1 MYIYIKGRLSDKSID
16 LIVKKYIGALGLN
29 ENELAAHSL
38 RSVLSTSAAMMGM
51 ADIAIMKQ
59 TGHITREMVDRY
71 VQSGTRYNNNSSCI
85 LKNI

>member
-38 RSVLSTSAAMMGM
+38 LSVLSTRAAMMGM

-59 TGHITREMVDRY
+59 TGHKTREMVDRY
-71 VQSGTRYNNNSSCI
+71 VQSGTRYNNNASCI